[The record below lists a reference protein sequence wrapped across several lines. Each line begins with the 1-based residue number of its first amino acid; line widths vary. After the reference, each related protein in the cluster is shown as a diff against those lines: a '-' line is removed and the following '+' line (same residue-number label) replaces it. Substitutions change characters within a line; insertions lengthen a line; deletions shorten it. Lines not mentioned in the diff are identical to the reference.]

1 MPRPELLPAVAGL
14 RLVDHHC
21 HGVVPEDLPRPAF
34 EALLTEAGGS
44 SPLGGSLFDT
54 QVGFAVRRWCA
65 PLLDLP
71 RHAEPEE
78 YLARRA
84 ELGHAEVTRRL
95 LAAAGLGGLCVDTG
109 YTPRPLLSPA
119 GLARAAGAPAYEI
132 VRLERLAEE
141 VAESGVCAGD
151 FAGRVRERLAELSYA
166 GNGHGR
172 RVGTR
177 HPESGHEGRAGMQHV
192 RSGHPAGLARTG
204 DGRVVGAKSVAAY
217 RAGLALAPERPG
229 HRDLTAAVDRWFS
242 GMRPGVPA
250 RLAQEVLHR
259 FLVYAALDLG
269 LPVQF
274 HVGYGD
280 ADVHLS
286 RANPVLLT
294 DLLRATAPAGV
305 PIILLHNYPYHRE
318 AGYLAQVF
326 PHVFADV
333 SLATHNLGRRAGAL
347 LAEVLELAPFG
358 KLLYASDAFGLPEL
372 YHLGAVLFRHALSG
386 LLRAGLEEDSWTE
399 RDAARI
405 AGMVGSGNARRVY
418 RLPA

>member
-1 MPRPELLPAVAGL
+1 MPELLPAVAAL

-21 HGVVPEDLPRPAF
+21 HGVVPEDLSRAGF
-34 EALLTEAGGS
+34 EALLTEAEGA

-54 QVGFAVRRWCA
+54 QAGLAVRRWCA
-65 PLLDLP
+65 PVLDLP

-84 ELGHAEVTRRL
+84 ELGHTEVTRRL
-95 LAAAGLGGLCVDTG
+95 LRAAGLGGLCVDTG

-119 GLARAAGAPAYEI
+119 ELAGAAGAPGYEI
-132 VRLERLAEE
+132 LRLERVAEE
-141 VAESGVCAGD
+141 VAGSGTSAAD
-151 FAGRVRERLAELSYA
+151 FAGRVHERLAAS
-166 GNGHGR
+166 
-172 RVGTR
+172 V
-177 HPESGHEGRAGMQHV
+177 RAGGV
-192 RSGHPAGLARTG
+192 
-204 DGRVVGAKSVAAY
+204 RVVGAKSVAAY

-229 HRDLTAAVDRWFS
+229 PREVVAAAGRWLAAL
-242 GMRPGVPA
+242 RPDAPV
-250 RLAQEVLHR
+250 RLADEVLHR

-280 ADVHLS
+280 SDVHLA

-305 PIILLHNYPYHRE
+305 PIVLLHNYPYHRE

-333 SLATHNLGRRAGAL
+333 SLAMHNLGRRAGAL
-347 LAEVLELAPFG
+347 LAEALELTPFG
-358 KLLYASDAFGLPEL
+358 KLLYASDACGLPEL
-372 YHLGAVLFRHALSG
+372 YHLGAVLFRRALSE
-386 LLRAGLEEDSWTE
+386 LLRDGLDEDSWTE
-399 RDAARI
+399 RDAVRI
-405 AGMVGSGNARRVY
+405 AAMVGAGNASRVY
-418 RLPA
+418 RLPG

>member
-1 MPRPELLPAVAGL
+1 MPMPELLPAVAGL

-21 HGVVPEDLPRPAF
+21 HGVVPEDLSRPAF
-34 EALLTEAGGS
+34 EALLTEAEGA

-54 QVGFAVRRWCA
+54 QAGFAVRRWCA

-95 LAAAGLGGLCVDTG
+95 LGAAGLGGLCVDTG

-141 VAESGVCAGD
+141 VAGSGVSAGD
-151 FAGRVRERLAELSYA
+151 FAGRVRERLAELAYA
-166 GNGHGR
+166 G
-172 RVGTR
+172 
-177 HPESGHEGRAGMQHV
+177 SAHERRAGAQHAQ
-192 RSGHPAGLARTG
+192 SGHPAGLARGG

-229 HRDLTAAVDRWFS
+229 HRDLTAAVDRWFT
-242 GMRPGVPA
+242 GMRPGVPP
-250 RLAQEVLHR
+250 RLAQEALHR

-372 YHLGAVLFRHALSG
+372 YHLGAVLFRHALSD
-386 LLRAGLEEDSWTE
+386 LLRAGLDEESWTE
-399 RDAARI
+399 RDAVRI

-418 RLPA
+418 RLPG